1 MNWHFVQSFPLF
13 YQSQRPQGSTP
24 EGIMLLLYG
33 ISNENWA
40 DEEILAG
47 LARSLD
53 YSQLT
58 SIGTLKVR
66 RSNA

>member
-1 MNWHFVQSFPLF
+1 
-13 YQSQRPQGSTP
+13 
-24 EGIMLLLYG
+24 MLLLYG

-58 SIGTLKVR
+58 SMGTLKVR

>member
-1 MNWHFVQSFPLF
+1 MNSHFVQGFLS
-13 YQSQRPQGSTP
+13 STKASARWGWRP

-58 SIGTLKVR
+58 SMGTLKVR